1 MSEEQRAIFDI
12 PVLLLIVVMLAGMSG
27 ELRAAD
33 IPGATRGEIIKRVI
47 LRFGS
52 SSLVGMASMM
62 LAQWYFNDYMLSG
75 AVGIIAGVLGADVT
89 NALYVKHLAR
99 IGTGRG

>member
-12 PVLLLIVVMLAGMSG
+12 PVLLLIVVMFAGMSG

-33 IPGATRGEIIKRVI
+33 VPGATKGEIIRRVV

-52 SSLVGMASMM
+52 SSLIGMASMM
-62 LAQWYFNDYMLSG
+62 LAQWYFTDYMLSG

-89 NALYVKHLAR
+89 SALYVKYMAR
-99 IGTGRG
+99 LPSKQ